1 MPNQENFRSD
11 VTTPTIP
18 RYLASRVVRVPEEL
32 ILYEEVPASFGFDG
46 QDNIEFHFYTIPEN
60 ELLVSVVTNISDN
73 VIRSH
78 VVTYGDNT
86 SKNYLEIDFTKLFV
100 DKDIVI
106 IPGDYRL
113 VMNYFSDEIGSYDN
127 KILSFDT
134 ISPSRTEVQ
143 LSFNNT
149 IDAISR
155 LQNLDL
161 LREFIEKSF
170 NKSDAI
176 GVAEKIFV
184 SGVELNDAT
193 EGINSE
199 LVVSNLEIAPN
210 QTYTDTI
217 DRIIAINREED
228 FKQKIDAFL
237 KELYTFIREEIVING
252 DDRIQETQYKDIIS
266 AVIKQKISLLNQTL
280 DTRIVAS

>member
-1 MPNQENFRSD
+1 MPNQANFRSD

-73 VIRSH
+73 VVRSH
-78 VVTYGDNT
+78 VVTYSDNT

-127 KILSFDT
+127 RILSFDIIT
-134 ISPSRTEVQ
+134 PSKTEVQ

-149 IDAISR
+149 VDAISR
-155 LQNLDL
+155 LENLDL

-184 SGVELNDAT
+184 SGVELNDST
-193 EGINSE
+193 EGITAESI
-199 LVVSNLEIAPN
+199 VSNLETVPN
-210 QTYTDTI
+210 QTYADTL
-217 DRIIAINREED
+217 DRIIAIDREED
-228 FKQKIDAFL
+228 FKQKIDSFL

-252 DDRIQETQYKDIIS
+252 DDRIQETQYKDII
-266 AVIKQKISLLNQTL
+266 AKVVKEKISLLNQTL
-280 DTRIVAS
+280 DTRIVVS

>member
-266 AVIKQKISLLNQTL
+266 AVVKQKISLLNQTL